1 MIQCFSEDLCISV
14 SAPLNHMDLVE
25 VHTAAEL
32 LRLRH
37 MILGEVR
44 QHLKII
50 FLSYLNGNFPVTLH
64 KPCQFMH
71 CYILNQFIK
80 NRISQFVINSL
91 INSPSS
97 KKCGILWPTQHVL
110 NRKEWRQWWNDLHS
124 AVNMQTWIVVINHL
138 KRL

>member
-1 MIQCFSEDLCISV
+1 MVQCFSEGLCVSV

-50 FLSYLNGNFPVTLH
+50 FLSYLNGNFPVILH
-64 KPCQFMH
+64 KPCQFLL
-71 CYILNQFIK
+71 YFKPIILKIELA
-80 NRISQFVINSL
+80 SL
-91 INSPSS
+91 LLTHYS
-97 KKCGILWPTQHVL
+97 
-110 NRKEWRQWWNDLHS
+110 
-124 AVNMQTWIVVINHL
+124 VVPL
-138 KRL
+138 QRSVATYFE